1 MNETLKNI
9 LKYVA
14 EVVGATIIWCGLD
27 YFTDKTLNIVENLIA
42 VAIVVLICNVTDYI
56 VKRFKKKK

>member
-1 MNETLKNI
+1 MNEILKNI

-27 YFTDKTLNIVENLIA
+27 YFSDKTLNIVENLIA
-42 VAIVVLICNVTDYI
+42 VAIIVLICNVTDYI
-56 VKRFKKKK
+56 VKKFKKKK

>member
-56 VKRFKKKK
+56 VKRYKKKK

>member
-27 YFTDKTLNIVENLIA
+27 YFTDKTLNIVENLTA
-42 VAIVVLICNVTDYI
+42 VAIIVLICNVTDYI
-56 VKRFKKKK
+56 VKKFKKKK

>member
-42 VAIVVLICNVTDYI
+42 VAIIVLICNVTDYI
-56 VKRFKKKK
+56 VKKFKKKK

>member
-1 MNETLKNI
+1 MNEALKNI

-14 EVVGATIIWCGLD
+14 EVIGATIVWCGLD
-27 YFTDKTLNIVENLIA
+27 YFTDKTLNIGENLIA
-42 VAIVVLICNVTDYI
+42 VAIIVLICNVTDYL